1 MQRRFTI
8 AFLAGFSL
16 AGTACQPNSASAPA
30 NAAPGGKQD
39 TKTLAASLETKT
51 TALIDAINAKN
62 DARIKTTKDDLEKE
76 ANRVEDLLKSETGA
90 QANRVNAAINRIRP
104 AMIAN
109 SVPQLEQARDLLKQ
123 AQQS

>member
-1 MQRRFTI
+1 MQRRFTLT
-8 AFLAGFSL
+8 FVAGFAL
-16 AGTACQPNSASAPA
+16 AATACQPNSSSAPA
-30 NAAPGGKQD
+30 NAAPGQKQD

-51 TALIDAINAKN
+51 TALIDALNAKN
-62 DARIKTTKDDLEKE
+62 DARIKTAKDDLEKD
-76 ANRVEDLLKSETGA
+76 ANRVEDQLKSETGA
-90 QANRVNAAINRIRP
+90 SANRVNAAINRIRG